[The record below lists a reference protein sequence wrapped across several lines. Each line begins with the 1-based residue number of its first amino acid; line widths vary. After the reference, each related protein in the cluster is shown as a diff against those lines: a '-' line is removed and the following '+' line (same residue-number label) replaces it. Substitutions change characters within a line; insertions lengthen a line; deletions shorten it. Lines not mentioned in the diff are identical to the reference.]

1 MRRTEATTYN
11 TSILCR
17 SSGDISICLHESIKK
32 LRQLSVLDSLKLIK
46 CFFFALKLVKRA
58 YIYAFGEEML
68 VKVRNGKVTISNI
81 ELHDRMCH
89 YEQKQVE
96 AFY

>member
-1 MRRTEATTYN
+1 M
-11 TSILCR
+11 L
-17 SSGDISICLHESIKK
+17 
-32 LRQLSVLDSLKLIK
+32 
-46 CFFFALKLVKRA
+46 FFALKLLKRA